1 MADMN
6 FFEAFGLSDDDF
18 FADESK
24 KEAAKKEVKKPAA
37 KDGKKEP
44 AKKAAAPK
52 DFEVNLPLT
61 VKARGFTEEN
71 FTVGTGT
78 TAKASEVWDA
88 LLEKYPQF
96 AIGSFDLIYV
106 EEIKTV
112 FVADGRI
119 FDSGDESQAFPEVDD
134 ENPEGAK
141 IIVTDGG
148 ISCELTPADFEEDGI
163 EASEVTLGAVRDRF
177 VAANPSYKGC
187 KLHLEGGVAYPVIS
201 KPFTVKAGEIAEVTV
216 GGACQQQ
223 EAGEGESLATKIA
236 GEIAGV
242 APYLAKEG
250 GAAFLS
256 YRTAK
261 GGNAK
266 VYSKAATGSASEKPK
281 AVEKKYAL
289 PLTLLVANFNMT
301 YELSK
306 DNFDGK
312 EKVTKDEITKAMALR
327 EPLFGDADRKVEY
340 LYNEGKNLMSC
351 MFVSGKKGA
360 RP

>member
-223 EAGEGESLATKIA
+223 EG
-236 GEIAGV
+236 
-242 APYLAKEG
+242 
-250 GAAFLS
+250 
-256 YRTAK
+256 R
-261 GGNAK
+261 
-266 VYSKAATGSASEKPK
+266 KPCDQDRGRDRRSC
-281 AVEKKYAL
+281 AL
-289 PLTLLVANFNMT
+289 PRKGRRSGVPVLPHRQGRQCQGIFQGG
-301 YELSK
+301 
-306 DNFDGK
+306 DG
-312 EKVTKDEITKAMALR
+312 IRFRKAQ
-327 EPLFGDADRKVEY
+327 G
-340 LYNEGKNLMSC
+340 G
-351 MFVSGKKGA
+351 
-360 RP
+360 